1 MFIILIFELK
11 YKNMKKA
18 LLKIFNLSLILFFL
32 SSCLTV
38 EKKEYTF
45 VLKDSNSGTLTIKFI
60 NIMSM
65 KDDTT
70 DVSASDFEELLSSYI
85 DGNEIESDFKN
96 AVVRGKRLFEEKGVL
111 CAEVVIDFDDLESV
125 GLFRYDTKSPYM
137 FNLSSFLDSET
148 FLKSNGRY
156 GGEVMPVVFWPFDKA
171 TFDLTTYITSP
182 DETTVSLLQEFN
194 NWQ

>member
-1 MFIILIFELK
+1 MSKVISKTLIF
-11 YKNMKKA
+11 A
-18 LLKIFNLSLILFFL
+18 FILLFL

-70 DVSASDFEELLSSYI
+70 NVSASDFEELISSYI

-96 AVVRGKRLFEEKGVL
+96 ATVRGKRLFEEKGVL
-111 CAEVVIDFDDLESV
+111 CAEVVIDFSDLESV

-148 FLKSNGRY
+148 FLKSNGTY
-156 GGEVMPVVFWPFDKA
+156 GGEVMPVVFWPYDKA
-171 TFDLTTYITSP
+171 TFDLTTYITTP
-182 DETTVSLLQEFN
+182 DETTVSLLEEFKK
-194 NWQ
+194 WQ